1 MVVAFRGGALSS
13 CGASFAAAVRVE
25 VSVAGGAEV
34 VTVLAGILELFPAGV
49 LLVGIREL
57 VLVGALETGRAGG
70 AEVVPGAGGE
80 VVAAEG
86 GELVPSPMSVE
97 VVSPLAGPASLELLR
112 ARVLA
117 AVVGLLL
124 VPAGAGV
131 KATTPVEVKPEAVDM
146 VGGIPPDCE
155 AAGRRLR
162 GPIGGAGARTEG
174 PDAAGRYSSGGCA
187 P

>member
-1 MVVAFRGGALSS
+1 MSS
-13 CGASFAAAVRVE
+13 CGVSFAAGVRVE

-34 VTVLAGILELFPAGV
+34 VMVLAGILELSPAGV

-70 AEVVPGAGGE
+70 AEVVPGAGAE

-86 GELVPSPMSVE
+86 RELVPSPISVE
-97 VVSPLAGPASLELLR
+97 VVSPLAGPVSLELLQG
-112 ARVLA
+112 RVLA
-117 AVVGLLL
+117 AVVGVLL

-155 AAGRRLR
+155 AAGRRLG
-162 GPIGGAGARTEG
+162 GPIGGAGAHTDS
-174 PDAAGRYSSGGCA
+174 PDGAGRYSSGGCA